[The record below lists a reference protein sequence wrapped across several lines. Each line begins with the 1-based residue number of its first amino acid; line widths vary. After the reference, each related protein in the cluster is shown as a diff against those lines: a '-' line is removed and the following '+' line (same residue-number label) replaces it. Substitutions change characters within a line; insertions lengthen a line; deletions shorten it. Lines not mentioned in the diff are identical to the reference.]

1 MTADIIIIDKSIET
15 TKARRTWI
23 EDIQMLRE
31 RCHSILTNTRK
42 LSTDEEAKLFH
53 DEKQS

>member
-1 MTADIIIIDKSIET
+1 MTADIIIIDNSMKT
-15 TKARRTWI
+15 TKARRAWI

-31 RCHSILTNTRK
+31 RCHSILTKTRK

-53 DEKQS
+53 EEKQI